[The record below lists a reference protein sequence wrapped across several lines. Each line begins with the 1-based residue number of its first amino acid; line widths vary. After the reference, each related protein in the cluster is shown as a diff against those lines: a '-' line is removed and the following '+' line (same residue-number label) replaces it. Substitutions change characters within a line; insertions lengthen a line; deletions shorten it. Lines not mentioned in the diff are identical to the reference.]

1 MLRRKSLKRR
11 VSLRSRKKGV
21 RESKISSYKMDLQ
34 SKHSATLD
42 EQKNHHPFRQS
53 SLKKLGKR
61 GLQWQRIRK
70 ELKERFRKAG
80 ITRCE
85 ICGSNFALG
94 FAHRKKRAYCD
105 EEELYKVALLC
116 NDPCHREADSHGAQH
131 MFDTINAII
140 KGRAIQP

>member
-1 MLRRKSLKRR
+1 MQRRKSLQRR
-11 VSLRSRKKGV
+11 TPLRKSSKLRKKVDG
-21 RESKISSYKMDLQ
+21 KG
-34 SKHSATLD
+34 
-42 EQKNHHPFRQS
+42 
-53 SLKKLGKR
+53 SLPAKRLKQLGKK

-94 FAHRKKRAYCD
+94 FAHRKKRACCD

-140 KGRAIQP
+140 AGRAIQP